1 MRPLSEKPYHDLH
14 TAQGFTLIEMMV
26 VVMIIGILAAIAIPS
41 YRRYIVKNAEHEA
54 QAKML
59 NLQLQLERWRAS
71 ALTYK
76 GFKPQKL
83 ITTNGAT
90 TITHAYDA
98 DNKIIYLPDNAT
110 EASYRYKIT
119 LVEGTDAN
127 SLVAAAGI
135 NNTTGRTWQM
145 LATPNTTGIT
155 KNATYILLTSTG
167 VRCQSINSIA
177 LNASDCGVGQ
187 EDW

>member
-71 ALTYK
+71 AY
-76 GFKPQKL
+76 
-83 ITTNGAT
+83 N
-90 TITHAYDA
+90 D
-98 DNKIIYLPDNAT
+98 
-110 EASYRYKIT
+110 
-119 LVEGTDAN
+119 
-127 SLVAAAGI
+127 
-135 NNTTGRTWQM
+135 
-145 LATPNTTGIT
+145 
-155 KNATYILLTSTG
+155 
-167 VRCQSINSIA
+167 
-177 LNASDCGVGQ
+177 
-187 EDW
+187 